1 MKRFFK
7 LTLLMIAVLLISGN
21 QLYAALTSG
30 ETYTIT
36 IQKVNSDGT
45 ASDYSATTA
54 TADSNGKLIFSLTGM
69 PTDAEANFFV
79 FIIKD
84 KNGTVVR
91 RGFVPAAHAGSTN
104 LVGVNDLSTAQ
115 TNAILEAGK
124 VLKSDDPIAIAYLI
138 TLLRSPGA
146 TSTDAQLLAAL
157 GADAITG
164 NSGFEGFLTSNGVTA
179 AQLLAFKKALIY
191 NATPGKKTITDLTK
205 GFKDAVDSGD
215 ATKATQEMSKAGG
228 QMADVFMDAAE
239 AAGIDPNMI
248 LAAHDA
254 AGDVAENPTNA
265 ARMAQISSS
274 VRTSLGQSMDS
285 FFQRIAGVKVQSEY
299 TNALNALKATGPQ
312 VDKFTSAVTTMLN
325 SFAATESKYGEF
337 FMNPTDYLSKHPG
350 TTADQIR
357 TAIDSEFRTNFET
370 FQTNMASD
378 TTTDITPMK
387 AAVVAAMQK
396 QMPNFNANY
405 LPDDFGTY
413 MKFSSSGQTKVNWP
427 IPQTVMVTWLAK
439 LISGGGTMDYTRDT
453 LAIPTMMQEWMG
465 VCTIPGK
472 NQGNCT
478 GMGMMWNGTACVSTQ
493 YFNMSSCQG
502 SGNTWTVQRRT
513 YNTPSAAFNAY
524 QGIMDDMHI
533 IEFSKFDIYNNGK
546 QPTRQAEKDAKLLFQ
561 TRMNALAGQITGSPT
576 AAEKKAMIKLLTQPN
591 MD

>member
-45 ASDYSATTA
+45 TSDYSATTA
-54 TADSNGKLIFSLTGM
+54 TADSTGKLSFNLTSM
-69 PTDAEANFFV
+69 PTDADANFFV

-91 RGFVPAAHAGSTN
+91 RGFVPAPHAGSTN
-104 LVGVNDLSTAQ
+104 QVGVNDLSTAQ

-299 TNALNALKATGPQ
+299 TNALNALKASGSQ
-312 VDKFTSAVTTMLN
+312 VDRFTSAVTTMLN

-357 TAIDSEFRTNFET
+357 TAIDTEFRTNFEA
-370 FQTNMASD
+370 FQTNMASTD
-378 TTTDITPMK
+378 TDISTMK
-387 AAVVAAMQK
+387 DAVVAAMSK
-396 QMPNFNANY
+396 QISGFDASY
-405 LPDDFGTY
+405 LPQDFGKY
-413 MKFSSSGQTKVNWP
+413 MKFSSSGSPTQVNWP
-427 IPQTVMVTWLAK
+427 IPQTVMVKWLAN
-439 LISGGGTMDYTRDT
+439 LISGGGTMNYTRDT
-453 LAIPTMMQEWMG
+453 LAIPAMMGNWMG
-465 VCTIPGK
+465 ACIINLT
-472 NQGNCT
+472 QQNCT
-478 GMGMMWNGTACVSTQ
+478 FQNNGMWNGTACVSTQ
-493 YFNMSSCQG
+493 YYDQGSCQG
-502 SGNTWTVQRRT
+502 HGNWTVQRRT
-513 YNTPSAAFNAY
+513 YNTPSTAFNAY
-524 QGIMDDMHI
+524 QGIMEDMQI
-533 IEFSKFDIYNNGK
+533 IEFNKFDIYNNGA
-546 QPTRQAEKDAKLLFQ
+546 QPTRDQEKAAKLLFQ
-561 TRMNALAGQITGSPT
+561 QRMDSLADKITGSPT